1 MRRVMIDT
9 DVLID
14 VEKGRSSLPRAQ
26 LFISWV
32 SLYEFLRGRRDFS
45 EAKRRLEKVFT
56 VLILNNEVVEKSV
69 EIYRELKSNG
79 LLIDDRDL
87 LIGATAIV
95 FDLPLLTKNKS
106 HYERLLDFGLKLV

>member
-1 MRRVMIDT
+1 MIDT

-14 VEKGRSSLPRAQ
+14 VEKGKESLPRAQ

-45 EAKRRLEKVFT
+45 KVKRKLEEVFT
-56 VLILNNEVVEKSV
+56 VLIPDNEVLEKSV
-69 EIYRELKSNG
+69 EIYRELKSRG
-79 LLIDDRDL
+79 MLVEERDL

-95 FDLPLLTKNKS
+95 FDLPLLTRNRS
-106 HYERLLDFGLKLV
+106 HYERLVDFGLKLI